1 MLYCEWNNKDCLLP
15 NFLTYFFLCHRETI
29 VEEDEQPSGL
39 LFGREGWNR
48 RTFPLPTSTPLGG
61 LPTIAQSPYGSMSS
75 LRQSQDSL
83 RASQE
88 QLRASQEGS
97 KCCWDLWD
105 FIYSKLFLM
114 PLFLLFSLIVSPKRL
129 SLIIQISII
138 VKFNFAYQLYI

>member
-1 MLYCEWNNKDCLLP
+1 MLQINKKKC
-15 NFLTYFFLCHRETI
+15 FLTYNFLRLHRQNNGSEIKMIVFDLIFWPIFLCHRETI

-97 KCCWDLWD
+97 KCWD
-105 FIYSKLFLM
+105 FWDFTFFKNCILRPCSFVLTSS
-114 PLFLLFSLIVSPKRL
+114 LL
-129 SLIIQISII
+129 
-138 VKFNFAYQLYI
+138 

>member
-1 MLYCEWNNKDCLLP
+1 MTVCCQVLWHDMWP
-15 NFLTYFFLCHRETI
+15 FDFFSEPI
-29 VEEDEQPSGL
+29 VEEDEEPSNL

-88 QLRASQEGS
+88 QLRSSQEGS
-97 KCCWDLWD
+97 KYPSI
-105 FIYSKLFLM
+105 FEK
-114 PLFLLFSLIVSPKRL
+114 PET
-129 SLIIQISII
+129 ISII
-138 VKFNFAYQLYI
+138 KGSKWWLISGQSQNALGYLRKAVSFG